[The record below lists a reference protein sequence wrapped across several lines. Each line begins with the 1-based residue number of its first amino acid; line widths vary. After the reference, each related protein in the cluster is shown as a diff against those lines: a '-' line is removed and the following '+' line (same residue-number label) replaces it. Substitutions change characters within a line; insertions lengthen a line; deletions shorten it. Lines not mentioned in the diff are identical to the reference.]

1 MKPGDDRMIA
11 LVGTEVAGVAGEV
24 VVNDSK
30 SLDDVDV
37 IAVVNTLVCVD
48 MVKVID
54 RLGVGDMIEV
64 DGLKLL

>member
-1 MKPGDDRMIA
+1 MIA
-11 LVGTEVAGVAGEV
+11 LVGTEVAEVAGVAGEV